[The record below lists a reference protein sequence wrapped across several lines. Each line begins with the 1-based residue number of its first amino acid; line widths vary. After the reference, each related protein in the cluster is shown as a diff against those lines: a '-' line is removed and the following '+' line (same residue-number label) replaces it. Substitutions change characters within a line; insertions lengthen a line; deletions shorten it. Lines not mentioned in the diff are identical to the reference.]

1 MIVDNS
7 ANMSLLSAVD
17 QASELAASLRRLLA
31 LRWGLL
37 VGETVAI
44 LAVPAVLDIALPR
57 APMLLVVALQ
67 AAANLLAGRRLAR
80 RQAGDA
86 DLLVQLV
93 IDVVALAV
101 LMFFSGGAAN
111 PLISLLLPPVAVAAL
126 ILPGRWVAVVAGL
139 AVMAYSLLNVLY
151 LPLPIADAARAA
163 RLHLAGMWVTFVL
176 SATMLAWLVVRMTAS
191 IRRRD
196 AELAA
201 IREKALR
208 DERVIALG
216 ALAAGAAHELSTPL
230 ATMAILAEELESD
243 PNLDEAT
250 RADVG
255 VLRKQVAACKRI
267 ISGLA
272 VRAGAE
278 RLDSVRAVQPDRWLG
293 EVFARWRDLRPRAVA
308 TLDSSGVSPGLTF
321 AVDTTLEQG
330 LLNLFNNAAD
340 AGSKVL
346 VSAVRTGDDVTI
358 EVRDNGRGFP
368 PAVLEQAG
376 RAPFP
381 AHAGGSGIGLFL
393 AQAAIARLGGRLTLE
408 NDEGGVARVVMP
420 LKKQQA

>member
-1 MIVDNS
+1 MSTLTTADHEPELT
-7 ANMSLLSAVD
+7 AN
-17 QASELAASLRRLLA
+17 LRRLLV
-31 LRWGLL
+31 LRWWLL
-37 VGETVAI
+37 AGEALAI

-67 AAANLLAGRRLAR
+67 VVANLLAGRRLAR
-80 RQAGDA
+80 RQARDA
-86 DLLVQLV
+86 DVLVQLV

-111 PLISLLLPPVAVAAL
+111 PLISLLLPPVAIAAL
-126 ILPGRWVAVVAGL
+126 ALPGRWVAVVAGL
-139 AVMAYSLLNVLY
+139 AVLAYSLLNVLY

-176 SATMLAWLVVRMTAS
+176 STTMLAWLVVRMTAS

-230 ATMAILAEELESD
+230 ATMAIVTGELEND
-243 PNLDEAT
+243 GNLDEAA

-272 VRAGAE
+272 ERAGAE
-278 RLDSVRAVQPDRWLG
+278 RLDSVRAVQSDRWLG
-293 EVFARWRDLRPRAVA
+293 EVFARWRELRPRAVA
-308 TLDSSGVSPGLTF
+308 TLDLGGVSPGLTF
-321 AVDTTLEQG
+321 VVDTTLEQA

-340 AGSKVL
+340 AGAS
-346 VSAVRTGDDVTI
+346 VSVAARAANDEVTI
-358 EVRDNGRGFP
+358 EIRDDGRGFP
-368 PAVLEQAG
+368 AHVLAQAG

-393 AQAAIARLGGRLTLE
+393 AHAAVGRLGGRLTLA
-408 NDEGGVARVVMP
+408 NDGGGIARVVLP
-420 LKKQQA
+420 LKNRQA